1 MTLAILPSEPLT
13 MTRNL
18 LITAAVFAAIT
29 ASAQERYATRTGHIS
44 FHSDTPMEKI
54 EAHNHKA
61 TSVFDAT
68 TGAIEMAV
76 LMKGFEFEKALMQE
90 HFNENYVE
98 SDKFPKATFKGKITG
113 ITAEDLK
120 KPGSHAVTVEG
131 DLTMHGVTKPVKAT
145 GTMGMEPTGAVR
157 ATSTFSIKPEDYNIA
172 IPGMVR
178 DNIAKEIVIKVQVD
192 HTKM

>member
-1 MTLAILPSEPLT
+1 MNRPLSLVAA
-13 MTRNL
+13 L
-18 LITAAVFAAIT
+18 LLTTA

-44 FHSDTPMEKI
+44 FQSETPLERI

-61 TSVFDAT
+61 TSVLDAST
-68 TGAIEMAV
+68 MAFEMAV

-98 SDKFPKATFKGKITG
+98 SDKYPKATFKGKVSG

-120 KPGSHAVTVEG
+120 QVGSKEVTVEG
-131 DLTMHGVTKPVKAT
+131 ELTMHGVTKPVKAT
-145 GTMGMEPTGAVR
+145 GTMGLEAGGTIR
-157 ATSTFSIKPEDYNIA
+157 ARGSFIIKPEDYNIT

-178 DNIAKEIVIKVQVD
+178 DNIAKEIAVTVQVD
-192 HTKM
+192 LARL